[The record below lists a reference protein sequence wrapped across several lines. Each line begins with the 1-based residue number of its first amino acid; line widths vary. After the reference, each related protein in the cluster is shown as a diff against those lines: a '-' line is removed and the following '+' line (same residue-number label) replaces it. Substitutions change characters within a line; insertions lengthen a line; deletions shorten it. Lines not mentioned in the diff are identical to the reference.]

1 MPAPDVPFETQINKL
16 WGHIR
21 GLHVLHLIR
30 TGADLGWFRLLAEAG
45 ERGLTPEDL
54 AAPRGLH
61 LPFVRVWWK
70 TAIAWEILDPVA
82 DGRARLAPH
91 FDAILAKPGDPRF
104 LLPYVVATL
113 DHFQPDL
120 ATHTAAMADGAIRT
134 FQEHGHAFTEAIG
147 DTTAGLHAL
156 MARRILP
163 GIEEVRAAL
172 ACGGS
177 FLDYG
182 CGIAGLVLQ
191 VANAFPEA
199 RCAGT
204 DIHQDGL
211 EQARRAV
218 AASGLEDRVTIHD
231 GNVWRGDRASVDVI
245 TMVEV
250 LHEIPEGVRP
260 DVLAH
265 CRHLLREDGR
275 LVILDETYPED
286 ADLRKPDAAL
296 AVQTQ
301 FNEMTWGN
309 VVPTAQQQEGLLA
322 DAGLRIAER
331 TTIGGIF
338 TQLIVT
344 PQGN

>member
-1 MPAPDVPFETQINKL
+1 MPAPDVPFEAQINKL

-30 TGADLGWFRLLAEAG
+30 TGADLGWFRVLAEAG
-45 ERGLTPEDL
+45 ERGLAPEDL
-54 AAPRGLH
+54 AAPQGLH
-61 LPFVRVWWK
+61 LPFVRIWWK
-70 TAIAWEILDPVA
+70 TAIAWEILDPVD

-120 ATHTAAMADGAIRT
+120 ATHTEAMADGAIRT
-134 FQEHGHAFTEAIG
+134 FQEHGHAFTAAIG

-156 MARRILP
+156 MAHRLLP
-163 GIEEVRAAL
+163 GIDEVRVAL
-172 ACGGS
+172 EGGGT

-182 CGIAGLVLQ
+182 CGVAGFVIQ
-191 VANAFPEA
+191 VAKAFPES

-211 EQARRAV
+211 EQARQAV
-218 AASGLEDRVTIHD
+218 TASGLNERVAIHD
-231 GNVWRGDRASVDVI
+231 GNVWQGETASVDVI

-250 LHEIPEGVRP
+250 LHEIPEDARTH
-260 DVLAH
+260 VLGH
-265 CRHLLREDGR
+265 CRRLLRDNGR

-286 ADLRKPDAAL
+286 ADLRNPDAAL

-309 VVPTAQQQEGLLA
+309 VVPTAKQQEALLA
-322 DAGLRIAER
+322 HAGLEIIDRS
-331 TTIGGIF
+331 TIGGIF
-338 TQLIVT
+338 TQLIAA
-344 PQGN
+344 PRGK

>member
-16 WGHIR
+16 WSHIR

-45 ERGLTPEDL
+45 DRGLTPENL
-54 AAPRGLH
+54 AAPKGLH
-61 LPFVRVWWK
+61 LPFVRIWWK
-70 TAIAWEILDPVA
+70 TAIAWEILDPA
-82 DGRARLAPH
+82 DDGRARLAPH

-120 ATHTAAMADGAIRT
+120 ATHTAAMSDGAIRT

-147 DTTAGLHAL
+147 DTTAGLHAM

-163 GIEEVRAAL
+163 GIEEVRVAL
-172 ACGGS
+172 EGGGT

-182 CGIAGLVLQ
+182 CGIAGFVIQ
-191 VANAFPEA
+191 VAKAFPEA

-211 EQARRAV
+211 DQARRAV
-218 AASGLEDRVTIHD
+218 AASGLDERVTIHD
-231 GNVWRGDRASVDVI
+231 GNLWQGETASVDVI

-250 LHEIPEGVRP
+250 LHEIPEDARTH
-260 DVLAH
+260 VLGH
-265 CRHLLREDGR
+265 CRRLLRDDGR

-286 ADLRKPDAAL
+286 ADLRNPDAAL

-309 VVPTAQQQEGLLA
+309 VVPTAGQQEALLS
-322 DAGLRIAER
+322 DAGLEIIDRS
-331 TTIGGIF
+331 TIGGIF
-338 TQLIVT
+338 TQLVAA
-344 PQGN
+344 PRRE